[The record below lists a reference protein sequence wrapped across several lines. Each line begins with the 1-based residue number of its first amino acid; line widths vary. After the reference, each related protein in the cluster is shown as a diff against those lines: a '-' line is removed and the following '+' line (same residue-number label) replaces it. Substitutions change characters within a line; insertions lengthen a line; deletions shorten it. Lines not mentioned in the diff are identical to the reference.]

1 MQTIFNL
8 PDTGVDAPSGKC
20 RFVAVETTA
29 GVIVEQPV
37 SRLAPVRDFDLGV
50 GPGSSGSWGA

>member
-8 PDTGVDAPSGKC
+8 PDAGVNATSGKC

-29 GVIVEQPV
+29 RVVIEQPV